1 MGKLNNDFNELL
13 LRQLQLMRSC
23 NDSIERNI
31 KIQCVLLV
39 LLGVVGLG
47 FFAIMLMLIVNG

>member
-1 MGKLNNDFNELL
+1 MNNDFNELL

-47 FFAIMLMLIVNG
+47 FFAIMLMLVVNG